1 MSIAYSFGNTK
12 RGKYQSSKMS
22 FLSKFFL
29 EVFSGR
35 RDSPGPGN
43 YEEIDRG
50 LKVTKDR
57 NPEWE

>member
-1 MSIAYSFGNTK
+1 
-12 RGKYQSSKMS
+12 MS
-22 FLSKFFL
+22 FLTKMLL